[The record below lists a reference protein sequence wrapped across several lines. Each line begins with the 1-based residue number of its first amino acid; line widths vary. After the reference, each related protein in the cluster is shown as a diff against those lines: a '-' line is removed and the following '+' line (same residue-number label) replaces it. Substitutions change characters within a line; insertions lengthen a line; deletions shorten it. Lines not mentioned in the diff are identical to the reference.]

1 MVSELGDSCDVND
14 FPADYRGERLL
25 GAPRAA
31 GVMLVPP
38 EASPMPVDALLPADQ
53 PFDLGM

>member
-1 MVSELGDSCDVND
+1 MSELGDSCDVND

-25 GAPRAA
+25 GAPRQAA
-31 GVMLVPP
+31 VMLVPP